1 MPDIP
6 AVPPWATETEYP
18 DPGSVE
24 FVRPVGRITCADS
37 HEEVSVELI
46 QRDSGPVCVSL
57 AGMRLGADEADLLI
71 RVVRNAVRLI
81 PADRSTVGS
90 AQILR

>member
-1 MPDIP
+1 MPD
-6 AVPPWATETEYP
+6 VPEVPSWATETEHP

-24 FVRPVGRITCADS
+24 FIRLVGRVACADS

-46 QRDSGPVCVSL
+46 QRDSGPVCVSM

-81 PADRSTVGS
+81 PADCSGEV
-90 AQILR
+90 LR